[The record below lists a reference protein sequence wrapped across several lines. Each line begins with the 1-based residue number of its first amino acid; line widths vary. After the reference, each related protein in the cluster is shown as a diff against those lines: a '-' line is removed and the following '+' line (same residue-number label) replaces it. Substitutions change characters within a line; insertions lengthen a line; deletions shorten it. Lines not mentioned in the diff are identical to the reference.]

1 MEKSSQTKFSL
12 ADQVRIFK
20 GIIGFG
26 KPYWLPFALS
36 FVATAIVAAI
46 SAYLPIII
54 QRYLDEV
61 LGTNSATLQVTIQ
74 VAAFYFG
81 LTLLKVAV
89 YYFRDFTFK
98 LTAEK
103 TVANMRNTVYQKV
116 VHLGMRYFDQTPN
129 GSVVSRVTN
138 DTETIKEFWQ
148 VFLSFFDGLLNIVA
162 ITYAM
167 FTLDAGLALVFMAF
181 VPVML
186 ILIYIYQRQ
195 STFIYGRMRVALST
209 LNAKLSESISG
220 MNIIQN
226 YGQQNRLMQ
235 EFDDVN
241 QTYVRARVG
250 MFKMNALLLQPAIN
264 LLEAIALVLVL
275 YIFGFQDLQG
285 VAINVGVVYA
295 FTSYAKSFFQPM
307 GQMMDSLSIFQDG
320 MVSGSRVLALLDNPE
335 MAPVSNP
342 GAAGKVSEGHIQ
354 IKDLSFSY
362 DEKKQVLHDINID
375 IKPGQ
380 TVAFVGQTGSGK
392 SSIINV
398 LMRFYE
404 FNQGDIL
411 IDGQSIKD
419 IPLKQLREDIGL
431 VLQDSFMFY
440 GDITENIRLHGDYSD
455 DTVRAAAQFVKAD
468 DFIESLDDG
477 YHAKVIEGGA
487 AFSTGQKQLL
497 SFARSILR
505 EPKILV
511 LDEATANI
519 DTETEQ
525 KIQSGLANM
534 RLGRTTIIIAHRLST
549 IKDADQII
557 VLKNGHIIEHGNHDD
572 LIAQGGTYYN
582 MYQLQTYSDAHQ
594 DIDEGETDDL

>member
-186 ILIYIYQRQ
+186 ILIYILG
-195 STFIYGRMRVALST
+195 FVT
-209 LNAKLSESISG
+209 LPMCMVTLVP
-220 MNIIQN
+220 N
-226 YGQQNRLMQ
+226 Y
-235 EFDDVN
+235 
-241 QTYVRARVG
+241 
-250 MFKMNALLLQPAIN
+250 
-264 LLEAIALVLVL
+264 
-275 YIFGFQDLQG
+275 
-285 VAINVGVVYA
+285 
-295 FTSYAKSFFQPM
+295 
-307 GQMMDSLSIFQDG
+307 
-320 MVSGSRVLALLDNPE
+320 
-335 MAPVSNP
+335 
-342 GAAGKVSEGHIQ
+342 
-354 IKDLSFSY
+354 
-362 DEKKQVLHDINID
+362 
-375 IKPGQ
+375 
-380 TVAFVGQTGSGK
+380 
-392 SSIINV
+392 
-398 LMRFYE
+398 
-404 FNQGDIL
+404 
-411 IDGQSIKD
+411 
-419 IPLKQLREDIGL
+419 
-431 VLQDSFMFY
+431 
-440 GDITENIRLHGDYSD
+440 
-455 DTVRAAAQFVKAD
+455 
-468 DFIESLDDG
+468 
-477 YHAKVIEGGA
+477 
-487 AFSTGQKQLL
+487 
-497 SFARSILR
+497 
-505 EPKILV
+505 
-511 LDEATANI
+511 
-519 DTETEQ
+519 
-525 KIQSGLANM
+525 
-534 RLGRTTIIIAHRLST
+534 
-549 IKDADQII
+549 
-557 VLKNGHIIEHGNHDD
+557 
-572 LIAQGGTYYN
+572 
-582 MYQLQTYSDAHQ
+582 
-594 DIDEGETDDL
+594 

>member
-1 MEKSSQTKFSL
+1 MEKSSQTRFSL

-36 FVATAIVAAI
+36 FVATVIVAAI

-148 VFLSFFDGLLNIVA
+148 VFLSFFNGLLNIVA

-167 FTLDAGLALVFMAF
+167 FTLDSGLALVFMAF

-226 YGQQNRLMQ
+226 YGQQKRLMQ

-250 MFKMNALLLQPAIN
+250 MFRMNALLLQPAIN

-285 VAINVGVVYA
+285 GAINVGVVYA

-354 IKDLSFSY
+354 IKGLSFSY
-362 DEKKQVLHDINID
+362 DEKKQVLHNINID

-419 IPLKQLREDIGL
+419 ILT
-431 VLQDSFMFY
+431 FCC
-440 GDITENIRLHGDYSD
+440 IRLVVFLFL
-455 DTVRAAAQFVKAD
+455 TK
-468 DFIESLDDG
+468 
-477 YHAKVIEGGA
+477 
-487 AFSTGQKQLL
+487 
-497 SFARSILR
+497 
-505 EPKILV
+505 
-511 LDEATANI
+511 NC
-519 DTETEQ
+519 
-525 KIQSGLANM
+525 
-534 RLGRTTIIIAHRLST
+534 
-549 IKDADQII
+549 
-557 VLKNGHIIEHGNHDD
+557 LK
-572 LIAQGGTYYN
+572 
-582 MYQLQTYSDAHQ
+582 
-594 DIDEGETDDL
+594 

>member
-226 YGQQNRLMQ
+226 YGQQNRIMQ

-264 LLEAIALVLVL
+264 LLEAIAMVLVL

-362 DEKKQVLHDINID
+362 DEKKQVLHNINID

-419 IPLKQLREDIGL
+419 IPITQLREDIGL

-440 GDITENIRLHGDYSD
+440 GDIAENIRLHGDYSGD
-455 DTVRAAAQFVKAD
+455 MVRAAAQFVKAD
-468 DFIESLDDG
+468 DFIESLEDG

-594 DIDEGETDDL
+594 DTDEGETDDL